1 MNDVGKGFVH
11 VGGNMIRLF
20 ISLLILAL
28 SAQGCVY
35 LVEKAIDGDFTRYD
49 NRTETDMRGDAI

>member
-11 VGGNMIRLF
+11 VGGNMRLF

-49 NRTETDMRGDAI
+49 ANTTQSDLNGEPI